1 MRLTKKGKYAVSAML
16 DIALFEDKEKSFV
29 KIQDIS
35 KRQRI
40 PNSYLEQILRNL
52 RQEGLLL
59 SVTGPNGGYRLS
71 RDSAHISIAD
81 IVMSIE
87 DRLDSTEC
95 GGTADCLLGEEC
107 LSHNLWSQLNN
118 ELESFLKNKSLA
130 DVLEKNKKKPLKIS
144 SGDNKNL
151 IAVG

>member
-71 RDSAHISIAD
+71 RDSEHISIAD
-81 IVMSIE
+81 SPHMP
-87 DRLDSTEC
+87 ST
-95 GGTADCLLGEEC
+95 ARVLMLM
-107 LSHNLWSQLNN
+107 LS
-118 ELESFLKNKSLA
+118 ESVGSCTCIYARCRYRNIP
-130 DVLEKNKKKPLKIS
+130 KK
-144 SGDNKNL
+144 
-151 IAVG
+151 

>member
-16 DIALFEDKEKSFV
+16 DIASFEDKQKSFV

-52 RQEGLLL
+52 RREGLLI

-71 RDSAHISIAD
+71 RKSKEITIAD

-107 LSHNLWSQLNN
+107 LYHSLWSQLNE

-130 DVLEKNKKKPLKIS
+130 DVLSKNKKTITKS
-144 SGDNKNL
+144 SSKENNNL

>member
-16 DIALFEDKEKSFV
+16 DIASFEDKQKSFV

-35 KRQRI
+35 QRQRI

-52 RQEGLLL
+52 RREGLLI

-71 RDSAHISIAD
+71 RKSKEITIAD

-107 LSHNLWSQLNN
+107 LSYGWGSCW
-118 ELESFLKNKSLA
+118 
-130 DVLEKNKKKPLKIS
+130 I
-144 SGDNKNL
+144 
-151 IAVG
+151 

>member
-16 DIALFEDKEKSFV
+16 DIASFEDKQTSFV

-52 RQEGLLL
+52 RREGLLI

-71 RDSAHISIAD
+71 RKSKEITIAD

-107 LSHNLWSQLNN
+107 LSHYLWSQLNN

-130 DVLEKNKKKPLKIS
+130 DVLEKNKKKPLEIS
-144 SGDNKNL
+144 AGDNKNL

>member
-71 RDSAHISIAD
+71 RESEHISIAD

-95 GGTADCLLGEEC
+95 CLLYT
-107 LSHNLWSQLNN
+107 SPSPRDRQ
-118 ELESFLKNKSLA
+118 KSRM
-130 DVLEKNKKKPLKIS
+130 PS
-144 SGDNKNL
+144 S
-151 IAVG
+151 A

>member
-16 DIALFEDKEKSFV
+16 DIASFEDKQTSFV

-52 RQEGLLL
+52 RREGLLI

-71 RDSAHISIAD
+71 RESKEITIAD

-107 LSHNLWSQLNN
+107 LSHSLWSQLNE

-130 DVLEKNKKKPLKIS
+130 DVLSKNKKTITKS
-144 SGDNKNL
+144 SSKETNNL

>member
-16 DIALFEDKEKSFV
+16 DIASFEDKQTSFV

-52 RQEGLLL
+52 RREGLLI

-71 RDSAHISIAD
+71 RESKEITIAD

-95 GGTADCLLGEEC
+95 GGTADCLLGEKC
-107 LSHNLWSQLNN
+107 LSHSLWSQLNE

-130 DVLEKNKKKPLKIS
+130 DVLSKNKKTITKS
-144 SGDNKNL
+144 SSKETNNL